1 MNNSNQRKTEKFSCE
16 CGYECDNPFCI
27 FEHIHGTGVFCK
39 AALSALN
46 NILVAK
52 GVCTADE
59 ILDETLGVLQE
70 WHEDEEHK
78 ELTHHKE
85 N

>member
-1 MNNSNQRKTEKFSCE
+1 
-16 CGYECDNPFCI
+16 
-27 FEHIHGTGVFCK
+27 VFCK

-59 ILDETLGVLQE
+59 ILDETLEVLQE
-70 WHEDEEHK
+70 WQEDDEHK
-78 ELTHHKE
+78 ELTHNKE